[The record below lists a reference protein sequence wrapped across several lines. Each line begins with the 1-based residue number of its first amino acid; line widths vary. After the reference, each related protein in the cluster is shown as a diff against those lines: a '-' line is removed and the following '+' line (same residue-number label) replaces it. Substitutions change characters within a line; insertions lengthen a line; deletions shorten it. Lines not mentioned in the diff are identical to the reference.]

1 MPSKLFNVCL
11 TTYLLRLL
19 HMRES
24 VYRWATDL
32 SLKIWLGRRKRD
44 DFVGEGGGTEMAPKY
59 APTCKNAENGRLPP
73 VSSIYKNVSN
83 AREDDMFSSN
93 CILSA

>member
-1 MPSKLFNVCL
+1 
-11 TTYLLRLL
+11 
-19 HMRES
+19 
-24 VYRWATDL
+24 
-32 SLKIWLGRRKRD
+32 
-44 DFVGEGGGTEMAPKY
+44 MAPKF